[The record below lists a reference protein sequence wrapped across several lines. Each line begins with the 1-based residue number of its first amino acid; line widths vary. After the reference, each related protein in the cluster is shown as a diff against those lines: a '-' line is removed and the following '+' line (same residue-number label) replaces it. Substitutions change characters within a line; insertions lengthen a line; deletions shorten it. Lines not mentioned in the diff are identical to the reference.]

1 MLIPALS
8 CISLNAVFII
18 SLNWER
24 DRRTFVFRTGLIKRC
39 SKRKTGK
46 EEDLISTTV
55 TIKKKGSKQD
65 ETLFSIYTRKQ
76 DI

>member
-55 TIKKKGSKQD
+55 TIKKKGNKQD